1 MPWNFLP
8 IRNRSPKPHSRVVP
22 LGPSSLGIH
31 VYEMVP
37 LDSLVTGNNFFDQVY
52 INSGT
57 WRPYHWL
64 SRIHPEQ
71 EEFVKF

>member
-1 MPWNFLP
+1 
-8 IRNRSPKPHSRVVP
+8 
-22 LGPSSLGIH
+22 
-31 VYEMVP
+31 MVQ

-57 WRPYHWL
+57 WRPYHRL